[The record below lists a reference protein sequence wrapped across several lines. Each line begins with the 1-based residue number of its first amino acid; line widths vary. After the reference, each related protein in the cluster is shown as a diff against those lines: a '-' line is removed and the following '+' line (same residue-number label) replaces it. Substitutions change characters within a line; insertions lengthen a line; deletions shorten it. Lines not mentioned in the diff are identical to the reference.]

1 MEQGFASISETDRAL
16 NLSYCL
22 TFSKYVTYLNRSLPT
37 YKQAYS
43 ILLGVLFTQTLME
56 MATLGVV

>member
-1 MEQGFASISETDRAL
+1 MEQGITSVSETDRGL

-22 TFSKYVTYLNRSLPT
+22 TFSKYVTCLNLSLPT
-37 YKQAYS
+37 YKHDYS

-56 MATLGVV
+56 MAILGVV

>member
-1 MEQGFASISETDRAL
+1 MEQGITSVSETDRAL

-22 TFSKYVTYLNRSLPT
+22 TFSKYVTCLNLSLPT
-37 YKQAYS
+37 YKQDYS

-56 MATLGVV
+56 MAILGAV